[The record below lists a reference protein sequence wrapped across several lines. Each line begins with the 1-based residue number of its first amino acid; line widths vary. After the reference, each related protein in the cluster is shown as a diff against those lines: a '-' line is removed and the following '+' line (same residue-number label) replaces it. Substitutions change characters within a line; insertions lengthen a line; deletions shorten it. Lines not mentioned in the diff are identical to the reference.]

1 MEALTTP
8 ETPEQDSELYPN
20 PPEGRD
26 FAVLHRHLV
35 TLKPLLGGWAFQPD
49 KTEGARPSVGFVF
62 GNGFTG
68 QIALEETTYIA
79 EVYAGVCPMD
89 ADALRMMLRHKA
101 WWRWMT
107 RGVIAGEQVKIFL
120 NVRQFRSEG
129 LEDLTGVIVSGI
141 EMAYKQRAE
150 LDIWWSRTMWAQ
162 EQTQA

>member
-1 MEALTTP
+1 MEALTIT
-8 ETPEQDSELYPN
+8 ETPEQSNWRYPE
-20 PPEGRD
+20 PPEGQD
-26 FAVLHRHLV
+26 FANLHRHLV
-35 TLKPLLGGWAFQPD
+35 NLKPLLAGWVFHLGEE
-49 KTEGARPSVGFVF
+49 EGPRPGVGFVF

-68 QIALEETTYIA
+68 QVALEEDTYVA
-79 EVYAGVCPMD
+79 EVYAGMCPMD

-107 RGVIAGEQVKIFL
+107 RGVVIGDQMKIFL

-150 LDIWWSRTMWAQ
+150 LDIWWSRTNWAR
-162 EQTQA
+162 EKTQA

>member
-26 FAVLHRHLV
+26 FAVLH
-35 TLKPLLGGWAFQPD
+35 
-49 KTEGARPSVGFVF
+49 
-62 GNGFTG
+62 
-68 QIALEETTYIA
+68 IA